1 MTVQKQKNISDDEVN
16 VDEENDRQR
25 ERQLEGLRNEIVQWK
40 KLLTDSKEPKNS
52 GGNDSIENIFKD
64 YEKILSAEQL
74 QYIRSAVD
82 YEKWLTESNEFRK
95 QIAYYLS
102 KRQCIDVLRAD
113 FEEDVQARIEA
124 VAIKDYVDNF
134 DVNQF
139 PL

>member
-102 KRQCIDVLRAD
+102 KRQFIEVLRAD